1 MPPARAG
8 YSNLNS
14 GRCRALGRMIR
25 PCLSVSRR
33 WIYSYVGKMPFYS
46 VAKLL
51 DGSKVHLKSLK
62 SLDSVE
68 LLVLG
73 GHLLLCLH
81 LSLNGYL
88 FLFVLMTEE
97 LDLRFQ
103 ILLVGGSISEESKLI
118 GSELIGL
125 GLVEFL

>member
-1 MPPARAG
+1 
-8 YSNLNS
+8 
-14 GRCRALGRMIR
+14 
-25 PCLSVSRR
+25 
-33 WIYSYVGKMPFYS
+33 MPFYS
-46 VAKLL
+46 VALL
-51 DGSKVHLKSLK
+51 LEGSEVHLKSLK

-81 LSLNGYL
+81 LGLNGYL

-103 ILLVGGSISEESKLI
+103 ILLVGGSISEESKFI
-118 GSELIGL
+118 GSELVGL